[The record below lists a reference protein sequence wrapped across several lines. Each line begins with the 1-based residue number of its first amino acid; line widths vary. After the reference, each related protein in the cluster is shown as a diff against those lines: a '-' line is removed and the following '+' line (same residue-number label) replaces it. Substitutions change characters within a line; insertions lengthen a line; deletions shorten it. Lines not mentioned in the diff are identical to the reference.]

1 MSSQDLSGKIALV
14 TGASRGIGAAI
25 ADTLAQAGATVIGTA
40 TSDSGAAAIGERLAQ
55 WNGQGR
61 ALNAAEADGIENLI
75 ADIEKEF
82 GKLDILVNNAGITR
96 DNLLM
101 RMKEEEW
108 DEIMQV
114 NLKSVFRASKAVL
127 RGMMKQ
133 RSGRIINIT
142 SVVGAMGNAGQANY
156 AAAKAGLMGFAKSMA
171 REVGSRGITVNCIA
185 PGFIDTDMTRAL
197 PEEVRKTFEAQTAL
211 GRFGDA
217 QDIADAVLF
226 LASDQ
231 AKYITGQTLHV
242 NGGMLMPFLTFLKKK
257 KPRPKKTP
265 FRGGLYCHIFP
276 EKGCFLYKTLR

>member
-1 MSSQDLSGKIALV
+1 MSSQDLSGKIALI

-25 ADTLAQAGATVIGTA
+25 GDTLAQAGAKVIGTA
-40 TSDSGAAAIGERLAQ
+40 TSENGAAAIGERLAQ
-55 WNGQGR
+55 WGGEGR
-61 ALNAAEADGIENLI
+61 VLDSAAEGSIEALI
-75 ADIEKEF
+75 GEIEKAN

-108 DEIMQV
+108 DDIMQV

-133 RSGRIINIT
+133 RGGRIINLT
-142 SVVGAMGNAGQANY
+142 SVVGVMGNPGQTNY
-156 AAAKAGLMGFAKSMA
+156 AAAKAGLIGFSKSLA
-171 REVGSRGITVNCIA
+171 REVGSRGITVNCVA

-197 PEEVRKTFEAQTAL
+197 PEEQRAFFESQTAL
-211 GRFGDA
+211 GRLGDV
-217 QDIADAVLF
+217 QDIADTVLF

-242 NGGMLMPFLTFLKKK
+242 NGGMLMP
-257 KPRPKKTP
+257 
-265 FRGGLYCHIFP
+265 
-276 EKGCFLYKTLR
+276 

>member
-1 MSSQDLSGKIALV
+1 MTTQDLSGRIALV

-40 TSDSGAAAIGERLAQ
+40 TSESGAKAIGERLAQ
-55 WNGQGR
+55 WGGQGR
-61 ALNAAEADGIENLI
+61 ALNAAEEGSIENLI
-75 ADIEKEF
+75 AEIEKGF

-133 RSGRIINIT
+133 RSGRVINIT

-156 AAAKAGLMGFAKSMA
+156 AAAKAGLIGFSKSMA
-171 REVGSRGITVNCIA
+171 REVGSRGITVNCVA

-197 PEEVRKTFEAQTAL
+197 PEETRKMFEAQTSL
-211 GRFGDA
+211 GKFGEA
-217 QDIADAVLF
+217 QDIANAVLF

-231 AKYITGQTLHV
+231 AKYITGQTIHV
-242 NGGMLMPFLTFLKKK
+242 NGGMLMP
-257 KPRPKKTP
+257 
-265 FRGGLYCHIFP
+265 
-276 EKGCFLYKTLR
+276 